1 VRDALPRPRGRAPLR
16 VVVIGVGNA
25 YRRDDGAGLALAGR
39 LVRSPGVEV
48 VRCEDEPT
56 RLLEA
61 WAGADLALVVDAVS
75 SGAEPGTVHRLDA
88 SCRPLPAAVFRGS
101 THALGLGEAIELA
114 RALGRLPGRLLVY
127 GVEGADFGT
136 GEGLSPAVTAAL
148 GPLADELLRKAR
160 VEPAAEGT

>member
-1 VRDALPRPRGRAPLR
+1 MPTWPWSSTPSPPAPSPEPCTGSTPRA
-16 VVVIGVGNA
+16 A
-25 YRRDDGAGLALAGR
+25 
-39 LVRSPGVEV
+39 RSPP
-48 VRCEDEPT
+48 R
-56 RLLEA
+56 
-61 WAGADLALVVDAVS
+61 
-75 SGAEPGTVHRLDA
+75 
-88 SCRPLPAAVFRGS
+88 VFRGS